1 MEIYWTFG
9 NGGAGNSTNDGLN
22 SPWGLLP
29 IFIAGIQDG
38 KVYAFTNQHGNGAQS
53 PYYKNEMIYC
63 LNATTGQQIWSM
75 MGMAG
80 QNGGAGASTSLL
92 ADGFLAYYNYYDNQ
106 IYSVGMGP
114 SQLTV
119 TAPDPVTEVGSP
131 IVIRGTVMD
140 ISAGTKQNEQAA
152 DFPNGVPAVSDASQ
166 SAWMQYVYMQKPKPT
181 DATGVPIT
189 LSVIDSNG
197 NLRQIGS
204 TTSDTSGMFTY
215 TWMPD
220 IQGNYTV
227 IATFAGSQ
235 SYWGSSAE
243 TSFYASAVHATPT
256 PTTSQTNLATTSD
269 LITYMAVGVIAIIIA
284 IAVVGLLI
292 LRKRP

>member
-1 MEIYWTFG
+1 
-9 NGGAGNSTNDGLN
+9 
-22 SPWGLLP
+22 
-29 IFIAGIQDG
+29 
-38 KVYAFTNQHGNGAQS
+38 
-53 PYYKNEMIYC
+53 
-63 LNATTGQQIWSM
+63 
-75 MGMAG
+75 
-80 QNGGAGASTSLL
+80 
-92 ADGFLAYYNYYDNQ
+92 
-106 IYSVGMGP
+106 MGP
-114 SQLTV
+114 TQLAV
-119 TAPDPVTEVGSP
+119 TATDPVTEVGSP

-166 SAWMQYVYMQKPKPT
+166 SAWMEYVYMQKPKPT
-181 DATGVPIT
+181 DATGVPVT

-256 PTTSQTNLATTSD
+256 TTTSQTNLATTSD
-269 LITYMAVGVIAIIIA
+269 LMMYIAVGVVAIIIA

>member
-1 MEIYWTFG
+1 
-9 NGGAGNSTNDGLN
+9 
-22 SPWGLLP
+22 
-29 IFIAGIQDG
+29 
-38 KVYAFTNQHGNGAQS
+38 
-53 PYYKNEMIYC
+53 
-63 LNATTGQQIWSM
+63 
-75 MGMAG
+75 
-80 QNGGAGASTSLL
+80 
-92 ADGFLAYYNYYDNQ
+92 
-106 IYSVGMGP
+106 
-114 SQLTV
+114 
-119 TAPDPVTEVGSP
+119 
-131 IVIRGTVMD
+131 MD

-166 SAWMQYVYMQKPKPT
+166 SAWMEYVYMQKPKPS
-181 DATGVPIT
+181 DAFGVPVT

-197 NLRQIGS
+197 NLRPIGS

-220 IQGNYTV
+220 IQGSYTV

-269 LITYMAVGVIAIIIA
+269 LMTYMAVGVIAIIIA